1 LLFAYS
7 EYLDDGLL
15 VFLVLFGSAVTA
27 LVTGIGFHEFS
38 HAFTA
43 DKLGDDTA
51 RLRGR
56 VSLNPLRHLDPAGT
70 ALMMIIG
77 FGWGKPTPVNP
88 SRLRHGP
95 VTGRAIVAAAG
106 PISNYVI
113 AGLASIPFH
122 LNLLHFGVP
131 LDVRTWDVTDYVSL
145 YLGTLIILNVVLGTF
160 NLIPVAPLDGFA
172 VALGLLPRD
181 LARSAAQLEQYGPAI
196 LMLLITLPYIT
207 GGQVSILR
215 SVMVPVV
222 NTVVGV
228 LSGQSNAV
236 G

>member
-1 LLFAYS
+1 MLFAYS

-15 VFLVLFGSAVTA
+15 VFVVLFGSAVTA
-27 LVTGIGFHEFS
+27 LVTGICFHEFC

-43 DKLGDDTA
+43 DRLGDNTA

-77 FGWGKPTPVNP
+77 FGWGKPVPVDP
-88 SRLRHGP
+88 RRLRHGP

-106 PISNYVI
+106 PVSNFGI
-113 AGLASIPFH
+113 ATLAAIPFH
-122 LNLLHFGVP
+122 LDMLHFGVP
-131 LDVRTWDVTDYVSL
+131 LDVSSWGLSDYASL

-160 NLIPVAPLDGFA
+160 NLLPIAPLDGFA
-172 VALGLLPRD
+172 VVLGLLPRD
-181 LARSAAQLEQYGPAI
+181 LARSAAQLEQYGPPI
-196 LMLLITLPYIT
+196 LMLLIALPYLT

-215 SVMVPVV
+215 SVVVPVV
-222 NTVVGV
+222 NTVVDV
-228 LSGQSNAV
+228 LSGQPNAV

>member
-7 EYLDDGLL
+7 DYLDEGLL
-15 VFLVLFGSAVTA
+15 VFLVLLGSALTG
-27 LVTGIGFHEFS
+27 LITGIAFHEFC

-43 DKLGDDTA
+43 DRLGDNTA

-56 VSLNPLRHLDPAGT
+56 VSLNPIRHLDPLGT
-70 ALMMIIG
+70 ALMMLIG
-77 FGWGKPTPVNP
+77 FGWGKPVPVDP
-88 SRLRHGP
+88 RRLRHGP

-106 PISNYVI
+106 PIANLCFAIIAALPFQLGLVDWSISANLRSWTLEEYV
-113 AGLASIPFH
+113 A
-122 LNLLHFGVP
+122 
-131 LDVRTWDVTDYVSL
+131 L
-145 YLGTLIILNVVLGTF
+145 YLSAVVIFNVLLGVF

-181 LARSAAQLEQYGPAI
+181 LARSAAQLEQYGPPI
-196 LMLLITLPYIT
+196 LMLLIALPYIT
-207 GGQVSILR
+207 GGEVSILR

-222 NTVVGV
+222 NTVVDV
-228 LSGQSNAV
+228 LSGQPNAV